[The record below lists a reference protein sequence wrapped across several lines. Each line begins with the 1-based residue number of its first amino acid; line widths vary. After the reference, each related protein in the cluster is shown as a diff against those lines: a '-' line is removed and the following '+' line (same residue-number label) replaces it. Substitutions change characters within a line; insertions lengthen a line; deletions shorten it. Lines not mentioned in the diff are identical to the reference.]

1 MSNVLQLAD
10 DIRSLTDLHCLC
22 NTGSKNKKQG
32 SSCCC
37 CRSLQSGRMS
47 KQQQMTTKDA
57 GGKAY
62 RKVEVVYHLS
72 QPASSSSSS
81 SRLLDHHPHMIQVQ
95 FPSDRSGPCLR
106 GMYVKVLAHK
116 LPEPRNTVVIACFP
130 TLDSSPL
137 FSHAFR
143 QGCYLLYS
151 ATLNNRSVFVAAEL

>member
-1 MSNVLQLAD
+1 MSNVLQLAN

-22 NTGSKNKKQG
+22 NTGSKNKNQG
-32 SSCCC
+32 SSCCCCCCCC

-106 GMYVKVLAHK
+106 GMSVEVLAHK

-137 FSHAFR
+137 FSHV
-143 QGCYLLYS
+143 S
-151 ATLNNRSVFVAAEL
+151 DKAAIFCILQR

>member
-10 DIRSLTDLHCLC
+10 DIPSLTDLHCLC

-37 CRSLQSGRMS
+37 CRSLQSGKMS
-47 KQQQMTTKDA
+47 KQQQMTMKDA

-72 QPASSSSSS
+72 QPASSSSL

-106 GMYVKVLAHK
+106 GMSVEVLAHK

-143 QGCYLLYS
+143 QGFYLLYS